1 MYQRRDG
8 ILFLGGV
15 RIGLKKSLAYQLWLA
30 GMEFPTLLG
39 SKTCF
44 HKAWKDLLIAD
55 QKISLFCINQHVFVS
70 VYVNVK

>member
-8 ILFLGGV
+8 ILILGGV
-15 RIGLKKSLAYQLWLA
+15 RISLKKSLAYQLWLA

-55 QKISLFCINQHVFVS
+55 
-70 VYVNVK
+70 